1 MELLIDMLEMN
12 NENNKQ
18 FDNKAD
24 TRVITVDKI
33 ENFRNKLLIEEKEP
47 QTIAKYVR
55 DIKKL

>member
-24 TRVITVDKI
+24 TRVITADKI